1 MELSRKAQAIE
12 PSLTLAITAKA
23 KEMKEKGI
31 DVISFSAGEPDF
43 NTPKNI
49 INAAIKA
56 MEDGNTKYT
65 SVNGILQLREAICKK
80 FKDDNGLEYNPSQ
93 IVVSTGAKQS
103 LANTFLAILNP
114 GDEVI
119 VSTPYWVSYPELIK
133 LADGKPVFV
142 EGDEKSNYKFTKEN
156 LEKAVTAKTKAIVLN
171 TPNNPTGTIY
181 NKEELEVI
189 ADFAK
194 KYNIIIISDEMYE
207 KLIYDNENH
216 ISIASLSKDAYERTI
231 VINGLSKSYAMTGWR
246 IGYCAASEKIAK
258 LMISIQSHVTSNVCS
273 ITQYA
278 ALEALNGPQDEI
290 TKMINEFEKRRNYM
304 INRIESIDN
313 LSIVKP
319 KGAFYIIINIENCL
333 GKEINGKILNDSME
347 FCASLLENEKLAVI
361 PGKAFGLD
369 HYVRVS
375 YATSLDAIKEGL
387 MRIKKFVD
395 KLNS

>member
-142 EGDEKSNYKFTKEN
+142 EGDEKSNYKFTKEQLAAVKDMRAN
-156 LEKAVTAKTKAIVLN
+156 GLVPLGNWHSHPESPSRPSDEDKRLAYDSKASYMILSLMNIDEPVLN
-171 TPNNPTGTIY
+171 SFHIEGNVS
-181 NKEELEVI
+181 NKEDLR
-189 ADFAK
+189 
-194 KYNIIIISDEMYE
+194 II
-207 KLIYDNENH
+207 
-216 ISIASLSKDAYERTI
+216 
-231 VINGLSKSYAMTGWR
+231 
-246 IGYCAASEKIAK
+246 
-258 LMISIQSHVTSNVCS
+258 
-273 ITQYA
+273 
-278 ALEALNGPQDEI
+278 
-290 TKMINEFEKRRNYM
+290 
-304 INRIESIDN
+304 
-313 LSIVKP
+313 
-319 KGAFYIIINIENCL
+319 
-333 GKEINGKILNDSME
+333 
-347 FCASLLENEKLAVI
+347 
-361 PGKAFGLD
+361 
-369 HYVRVS
+369 
-375 YATSLDAIKEGL
+375 
-387 MRIKKFVD
+387 
-395 KLNS
+395 

>member
-194 KYNIIIISDEMYE
+194 KYDIIIISDEMYE

-246 IGYCAASEKIAK
+246 IGYCAAREKIAK

-278 ALEALNGPQDEI
+278 ALEALSGPQDEI

-319 KGAFYIIINIENCL
+319 KGAFYIMINIENCL

-361 PGKAFGLD
+361 PGKAFGLNN
-369 HYVRVS
+369 YIRVS
-375 YATSLDAIKEGL
+375 YATSMEAIKEGL
-387 MRIKKFVD
+387 NRIESFIKK
-395 KLNS
+395 LN

>member
-119 VSTPYWVSYPELIK
+119 VSTPYWVSYPEVIK

-194 KYNIIIISDEMYE
+194 KYDIIIISDEMYE

-319 KGAFYIIINIENCL
+319 KGAFYIMINIENCL

-361 PGKAFGLD
+361 PGKAFGLNN
-369 HYVRVS
+369 YIRVS
-375 YATSLDAIKEGL
+375 YATSMEAIKEGL
-387 MRIKKFVD
+387 NRIESFIKK
-395 KLNS
+395 LN

>member
-31 DVISFSAGEPDF
+31 DVISFSAGEPYF
-43 NTPKNI
+43 NTTKNI

-194 KYNIIIISDEMYE
+194 KYDIIIISDEMYE

-319 KGAFYIIINIENCL
+319 KGAFYIMINIENCL

-361 PGKAFGLD
+361 PGKAFGLNN
-369 HYVRVS
+369 YIRVS
-375 YATSLDAIKEGL
+375 YATSMEAIKEGL
-387 MRIKKFVD
+387 NRIESFIKK
-395 KLNS
+395 LN

>member
-142 EGDEKSNYKFTKEN
+142 EGDEKSNYKFTNEN

-319 KGAFYIIINIENCL
+319 KGAFYIMINIENCL

-361 PGKAFGLD
+361 PGKAFGLNN
-369 HYVRVS
+369 YIRVS
-375 YATSLDAIKEGL
+375 YATSMEAIKEGIN
-387 MRIKKFVD
+387 RIESFIKK
-395 KLNS
+395 LN

>member
-290 TKMINEFEKRRNYM
+290 IKMINEFEKRRNYM

-319 KGAFYIIINIENCL
+319 KGAFYIMINIENCL

-361 PGKAFGLD
+361 PGKAFGLNN
-369 HYVRVS
+369 YIRVS
-375 YATSLDAIKEGL
+375 YATSMEAIKEGL
-387 MRIKKFVD
+387 NRIESFIKK
-395 KLNS
+395 LN

>member
-23 KEMKEKGI
+23 KEMKERGI

-246 IGYCAASEKIAK
+246 IGYCATSEKIAK

-319 KGAFYIIINIENCL
+319 KGAFYIMINIENCL

-361 PGKAFGLD
+361 PGKAFGLNN
-369 HYVRVS
+369 YIRVS
-375 YATSLDAIKEGL
+375 YATSMEAIKEGL
-387 MRIKKFVD
+387 NRIESFIKK
-395 KLNS
+395 LN

>member
-103 LANTFLAILNP
+103 LANTFLSILNP

-258 LMISIQSHVTSNVCS
+258 LMMSIQSHVTSNVCS

-319 KGAFYIIINIENCL
+319 KGAFYIMINIENCL

-361 PGKAFGLD
+361 PGKAFGLNN
-369 HYVRVS
+369 YIRVS
-375 YATSLDAIKEGL
+375 YATSMEAIKEGL
-387 MRIKKFVD
+387 NRIESFIKK
-395 KLNS
+395 LN

>member
-49 INAAIKA
+49 IDAAIKA
-56 MEDGNTKYT
+56 MNDGNTKYT
-65 SVNGILQLREAICKK
+65 SVNGILPLREAICKK

-194 KYNIIIISDEMYE
+194 KYDIIIISDEMYE

-319 KGAFYIIINIENCL
+319 KGAFYIMINIENCL

-361 PGKAFGLD
+361 PGKAFGLNN
-369 HYVRVS
+369 YIRVS
-375 YATSLDAIKEGL
+375 YATSMEAIKEGL
-387 MRIKKFVD
+387 NRIESFIKK
-395 KLNS
+395 LN

>member
-56 MEDGNTKYT
+56 MEDGNTKDT

-181 NKEELEVI
+181 N
-189 ADFAK
+189 
-194 KYNIIIISDEMYE
+194 
-207 KLIYDNENH
+207 NENH

-319 KGAFYIIINIENCL
+319 KGAFYIMINIENCL

-361 PGKAFGLD
+361 PGKAFGLNN
-369 HYVRVS
+369 YIRVS
-375 YATSLDAIKEGL
+375 YATSMEAIKEGL
-387 MRIKKFVD
+387 NRIESFIKK
-395 KLNS
+395 LN

>member
-12 PSLTLAITAKA
+12 PSLTLAIIAKA

-194 KYNIIIISDEMYE
+194 KYDIIIISDEMYE

-290 TKMINEFEKRRNYM
+290 IKMINEFEKRRNYM

-319 KGAFYIIINIENCL
+319 KGAFYIMINIENYL

-361 PGKAFGLD
+361 PGKAFGLNN
-369 HYVRVS
+369 YIRVS
-375 YATSLDAIKEGL
+375 YATSMEAIKEGL
-387 MRIKKFVD
+387 NRIESFIKK
-395 KLNS
+395 LN

>member
-258 LMISIQSHVTSNVCS
+258 LMMSIQSHVTSNVCS

-319 KGAFYIIINIENCL
+319 KGAFYIMINIENCL
-333 GKEINGKILNDSME
+333 GKEINGKILNYSME

-361 PGKAFGLD
+361 PGKAFGLNN
-369 HYVRVS
+369 YIRVS
-375 YATSLDAIKEGL
+375 YATSMEAIKEGL
-387 MRIKKFVD
+387 NRIESFIKK
-395 KLNS
+395 LN

>member
-1 MELSRKAQAIE
+1 MELSRNAQAIE

-319 KGAFYIIINIENCL
+319 KGAFYIMINIENCL

-361 PGKAFGLD
+361 PGKAFGLNN
-369 HYVRVS
+369 YIRVS
-375 YATSLDAIKEGL
+375 YATSMEAIKEGL
-387 MRIKKFVD
+387 NRIKSFIK
-395 KLNS
+395 KLN

>member
-156 LEKAVTAKTKAIVLN
+156 LEKAVTAKTKSIVLN

-194 KYNIIIISDEMYE
+194 KYDIIIISDEMYE

-319 KGAFYIIINIENCL
+319 KGAFYIMINIENCL

-361 PGKAFGLD
+361 PGKAFGLNN
-369 HYVRVS
+369 YIRVS
-375 YATSLDAIKEGL
+375 YATSMEAIKEGL
-387 MRIKKFVD
+387 NRIESFIKK
-395 KLNS
+395 LN

>member
-181 NKEELEVI
+181 NKKELEVI

-194 KYNIIIISDEMYE
+194 KYDIIIISDEMYE

-319 KGAFYIIINIENCL
+319 KGAFYIMINIENCL

-361 PGKAFGLD
+361 PGKAFGLNN
-369 HYVRVS
+369 YIRVS
-375 YATSLDAIKEGL
+375 YATSMEAIKEGL
-387 MRIKKFVD
+387 NRIESFIKK
-395 KLNS
+395 LN

>member
-319 KGAFYIIINIENCL
+319 KGAFYIMINIENCL

-361 PGKAFGLD
+361 PGKAFGLNN
-369 HYVRVS
+369 YIRVS
-375 YATSLDAIKEGL
+375 YATSMEAIKEGL
-387 MRIKKFVD
+387 NRIKSFIK
-395 KLNS
+395 KLN

>member
-142 EGDEKSNYKFTKEN
+142 EGDEKSNYKFNKEN

-304 INRIESIDN
+304 INRIESINN

-319 KGAFYIIINIENCL
+319 KGAFYIMINIENCL

-361 PGKAFGLD
+361 PGKAFGLNN
-369 HYVRVS
+369 YIRVS
-375 YATSLDAIKEGL
+375 YATSMEAIKEGL
-387 MRIKKFVD
+387 NRIESFIKK
-395 KLNS
+395 LN

>member
-31 DVISFSAGEPDF
+31 DVISLSAGEPDF

-194 KYNIIIISDEMYE
+194 KYDIIIISDEMYE

-290 TKMINEFEKRRNYM
+290 IKMINEFEKRRNYM

-319 KGAFYIIINIENCL
+319 KGAFYIMINIENYL

-361 PGKAFGLD
+361 PGKAFGLNN
-369 HYVRVS
+369 YIRVS
-375 YATSLDAIKEGL
+375 YATSMEAIKEGL
-387 MRIKKFVD
+387 NRIESFIKK
-395 KLNS
+395 LN

>member
-31 DVISFSAGEPDF
+31 DVISFSAGEPNF

-49 INAAIKA
+49 IIAAIKA

-278 ALEALNGPQDEI
+278 ALEALSGPQDEI

-319 KGAFYIIINIENCL
+319 KGAFYIMINIENCL

-361 PGKAFGLD
+361 PGKAFGLNN
-369 HYVRVS
+369 YIRVS
-375 YATSLDAIKEGL
+375 YATSMEAIKEGL
-387 MRIKKFVD
+387 NRIESFIKK
-395 KLNS
+395 LN

>member
-319 KGAFYIIINIENCL
+319 KGAFYIMINIENCL
-333 GKEINGKILNDSME
+333 GKEINGKVLNDSME

-361 PGKAFGLD
+361 PGKAFGLNN
-369 HYVRVS
+369 YIRVS
-375 YATSLDAIKEGL
+375 YATSMEAIKEGL
-387 MRIKKFVD
+387 NRIESFIKK
-395 KLNS
+395 LN

>member
-194 KYNIIIISDEMYE
+194 KYDIIIISDEMYE

-273 ITQYA
+273 ITQCA

-319 KGAFYIIINIENCL
+319 KGAFYIMINIENCL

-361 PGKAFGLD
+361 PGKAFGLNN
-369 HYVRVS
+369 YIRVS
-375 YATSLDAIKEGL
+375 YATSMEAIKEGL
-387 MRIKKFVD
+387 NRIESFIKK
-395 KLNS
+395 LN

>member
-56 MEDGNTKYT
+56 MEYGNTKYT
-65 SVNGILQLREAICKK
+65 SVNGILQLRGAICKK

-258 LMISIQSHVTSNVCS
+258 LMMSIQSHVTSNVCS

-319 KGAFYIIINIENCL
+319 KGAFYIMINIENCL

-361 PGKAFGLD
+361 PGKAFGLNN
-369 HYVRVS
+369 YIRVS
-375 YATSLDAIKEGL
+375 YATSMEAIKEGL
-387 MRIKKFVD
+387 NRIESFIKK
-395 KLNS
+395 LN

>member
-319 KGAFYIIINIENCL
+319 KGAFYIMINIENCL

-361 PGKAFGLD
+361 PGKAFGLNN
-369 HYVRVS
+369 YIRVS
-375 YATSLDAIKEGL
+375 YATSMEAIKEGL
-387 MRIKKFVD
+387 NRIESFIKK
-395 KLNS
+395 LH

>member
-194 KYNIIIISDEMYE
+194 KYDIIIISDEMYE

-278 ALEALNGPQDEI
+278 ALEALSGPQDEI

-319 KGAFYIIINIENCL
+319 KGAFYIMINIENCL

-361 PGKAFGLD
+361 PGKAFGLNN
-369 HYVRVS
+369 YIRVS
-375 YATSLDAIKEGL
+375 YATSMEAIKEGL
-387 MRIKKFVD
+387 NRNESFIKK
-395 KLNS
+395 LN

>member
-194 KYNIIIISDEMYE
+194 KYNNIIISDEMYE

-258 LMISIQSHVTSNVCS
+258 LMMSIQSHVTSNVCS

-278 ALEALNGPQDEI
+278 ALEALSGPQDEI

-319 KGAFYIIINIENCL
+319 KGAFYIMINIENCL

-361 PGKAFGLD
+361 PGKAFGLNN
-369 HYVRVS
+369 YIRVS
-375 YATSLDAIKEGL
+375 YATSMEAIKEGL
-387 MRIKKFVD
+387 NRIESFIKK
-395 KLNS
+395 LN

>member
-319 KGAFYIIINIENCL
+319 KGAFYIMINIENCL

-347 FCASLLENEKLAVI
+347 FCASLLEYEKLAVI
-361 PGKAFGLD
+361 PGKAFGLNN
-369 HYVRVS
+369 YIRVS
-375 YATSLDAIKEGL
+375 YATSMEAIKEGL
-387 MRIKKFVD
+387 NRIESFIKK
-395 KLNS
+395 LN

>member
-194 KYNIIIISDEMYE
+194 KYDIIIISDEMYE

-290 TKMINEFEKRRNYM
+290 IKMINEFEKRRNYM

-319 KGAFYIIINIENCL
+319 KGAFYIMINIENYL

-361 PGKAFGLD
+361 PGKAFGLNN
-369 HYVRVS
+369 YIRVS
-375 YATSLDAIKEGL
+375 YATSMEAIKEGL
-387 MRIKKFVD
+387 NRIESFIKK
-395 KLNS
+395 LN

>member
-194 KYNIIIISDEMYE
+194 KYDIIIISDEMYE

-258 LMISIQSHVTSNVCS
+258 LMMSIQSHVTSNVCS

-319 KGAFYIIINIENCL
+319 KGAFYIMINIENCL

-361 PGKAFGLD
+361 PGKAFGLNN
-369 HYVRVS
+369 YIRVS
-375 YATSLDAIKEGL
+375 YATSMEAIKEGL
-387 MRIKKFVD
+387 NRIESFIKK
-395 KLNS
+395 LN

>member
-80 FKDDNGLEYNPSQ
+80 FKDDNVLEYNPSQ

-278 ALEALNGPQDEI
+278 ALEALNGPQNEI

-319 KGAFYIIINIENCL
+319 KGAFYIMINIENCL

-361 PGKAFGLD
+361 PGKAFGLNN
-369 HYVRVS
+369 YIRVS
-375 YATSLDAIKEGL
+375 YATSMEAIKEGL
-387 MRIKKFVD
+387 NRIESFIKK
-395 KLNS
+395 LN

>member
-49 INAAIKA
+49 INAAIKG

-258 LMISIQSHVTSNVCS
+258 LMMSIQSHVTSNVCS

-319 KGAFYIIINIENCL
+319 KGAFYIMINIENCL

-361 PGKAFGLD
+361 PGKAFGLNN
-369 HYVRVS
+369 YIRVS
-375 YATSLDAIKEGL
+375 YATSMEAIKEGL
-387 MRIKKFVD
+387 NRIESFIKK
-395 KLNS
+395 LN

>member
-1 MELSRKAQAIE
+1 MESSRKAQAIE

-278 ALEALNGPQDEI
+278 ALEALSGPQDEI

-319 KGAFYIIINIENCL
+319 KGAFYIMINIENCL

-361 PGKAFGLD
+361 PGKAFGLNN
-369 HYVRVS
+369 YIRVS
-375 YATSLDAIKEGL
+375 YATSMEAIKEGL
-387 MRIKKFVD
+387 NRIESFIKK
-395 KLNS
+395 LN

>member
-258 LMISIQSHVTSNVCS
+258 LMMSIQSHVTSNVCS

-278 ALEALNGPQDEI
+278 ALEALNGPQNEI

-319 KGAFYIIINIENCL
+319 KGAFYIMINIENCL

-361 PGKAFGLD
+361 PGKAFGLNN
-369 HYVRVS
+369 YIRVS
-375 YATSLDAIKEGL
+375 YATSMEAIKEGL
-387 MRIKKFVD
+387 NRIESFIKK
-395 KLNS
+395 LN

>member
-231 VINGLSKSYAMTGWR
+231 FINGLSKSYAMTGWR

-278 ALEALNGPQDEI
+278 ALEALNGPQNEI

-319 KGAFYIIINIENCL
+319 KGAFYIMINIENCL

-361 PGKAFGLD
+361 PGKAFGLNN
-369 HYVRVS
+369 YIRVS
-375 YATSLDAIKEGL
+375 YATSMEAIKEGL
-387 MRIKKFVD
+387 NRIESFIKK
-395 KLNS
+395 LN

>member
-290 TKMINEFEKRRNYM
+290 TNMINEFEKRRNYM

-319 KGAFYIIINIENCL
+319 KGAFYIMINIENCL

-361 PGKAFGLD
+361 PGKAFGLNN
-369 HYVRVS
+369 YIRVS
-375 YATSLDAIKEGL
+375 YATSMEAIKEGL
-387 MRIKKFVD
+387 NRIESFIKK
-395 KLNS
+395 LN